1 MKSDKSQPLET
12 MKKIFHIASSLVMF
26 GPVAFSQEARQ
37 PVMRDAATHEQLSLA
52 MRKVSQSDPM
62 RRMTMSK
69 GADPSLVNQ
78 PQDLV
83 ASSDIL
89 CVGGFAT
96 LVPKRAVMCVP
107 KNLADR
113 MKFQPGS
120 RIVGWAEFYAQ
131 NRGWITTVEV
141 SRCVCV
147 KFVPVTK

>member
-1 MKSDKSQPLET
+1 
-12 MKKIFHIASSLVMF
+12 
-26 GPVAFSQEARQ
+26 
-37 PVMRDAATHEQLSLA
+37 
-52 MRKVSQSDPM
+52 
-62 RRMTMSK
+62 MSK

-141 SRCVCV
+141 SRVQAEGNSSISEEISKRISKSTNLV
-147 KFVPVTK
+147 VATYQGGPISVLPLKIPVETSTANK